1 MKRPELASQLQW
13 YVRRRC
19 RVASEGGKTMKG
31 KLRLLCIL
39 ACSVGLPATAEEEFI
54 AGLAPD
60 VRPAGAPRLETH
72 FKDAD
77 WYRRALTG
85 VERPYPASLRFLE
98 DQGAWHNPF
107 TVPGMTGPY
116 DIRNWHRPAQ
126 AGRDQCAAR
135 R

>member
-1 MKRPELASQLQW
+1 
-13 YVRRRC
+13 
-19 RVASEGGKTMKG
+19 MKG
-31 KLRLLCIL
+31 TLGLLMVL
-39 ACSVGLPATAEEEFI
+39 TLSVGLPASAEEEFI

-60 VRPAGAPRLETH
+60 VRPAGAPRLEVFH
-72 FKDAD
+72 KDAD

-85 VERPYPASLRFLE
+85 VSRPYPLSLRFLE

-107 TVPGMTGPY
+107 TVPGMTGRY

-126 AGRDQCAAR
+126 AWMDQCAER

>member
-1 MKRPELASQLQW
+1 
-13 YVRRRC
+13 
-19 RVASEGGKTMKG
+19 MKG
-31 KLRLLCIL
+31 KLRLLFVLTFSI
-39 ACSVGLPATAEEEFI
+39 GLEALAEEEYI

-60 VRPAGAPRLETH
+60 VRPAGAPRVEAYI
-72 FKDAD
+72 KDAE

-85 VERPYPASLRFLE
+85 VERPYPYSLRFLE

-107 TVPGMTGPY
+107 TEPGMTGPY

-126 AGRDQCAAR
+126 AGRGQGAMR